1 MLQKIR
7 VGRLLLGFGL
17 AWFCLLLWPAPAW
30 AEDGSAA
37 YVQRDGGRIYTVIN
51 TVRVETAAPG
61 SSETSILRC
70 RWPLTKACIG
80 RMCWERNFFLSRK
93 ALIRQPMAAAR
104 LII

>member
-37 YVQRDGGRIYTVIN
+37 YVQRAGEFTRLLTLCGWK
-51 TVRVETAAPG
+51 TAAPG